1 MVRHQHPP
9 ELHRLIATRYAPIK
23 RGIPGV
29 GPIAMAWAW
38 VLALVV
44 VVGVGLPVAGW
55 LITRRAPPPRTA
67 GRLGA
72 GSDTIDRW
80 LLDQYQLPPR
90 GRSRVRKAVFQGQ
103 QVSEAALAHAAAG
116 LAARVLAGGFTVQQ
130 VTKVVGWANLV
141 LTICYAGLGIFL
153 LTDGRA
159 LGILALVGSG
169 LYLFVG
175 VERALRAPRRI
186 RRNAARALQ
195 LNQDD
200 T

>member
-1 MVRHQHPP
+1 
-9 ELHRLIATRYAPIK
+9 
-23 RGIPGV
+23 
-29 GPIAMAWAW
+29 MAWAW

-67 GRLGA
+67 DRLGA

-130 VTKVVGWANLV
+130 GAGHTRPCRQ

-159 LGILALVGSG
+159 LGILTLVGSG

>member
-1 MVRHQHPP
+1 
-9 ELHRLIATRYAPIK
+9 
-23 RGIPGV
+23 
-29 GPIAMAWAW
+29 MAWAW

-44 VVGVGLPVAGW
+44 VAGVGLPVAGW

-80 LLDQYQLPPR
+80 LLDQYQLPR
-90 GRSRVRKAVFQGQ
+90 A
-103 QVSEAALAHAAAG
+103 
-116 LAARVLAGGFTVQQ
+116 AARVSGKRSSKGSRSARRRWRTPRP
-130 VTKVVGWANLV
+130 
-141 LTICYAGLGIFL
+141 GLPPGCL
-153 LTDGRA
+153 PEGSRYNRA

-195 LNQDD
+195 LNQDG